1 MSKTQKEKELEEKKL
16 EEKSLEKKSDFETD
30 ADVSD
35 TNINENDSAS
45 ESTKKPLSKKKKISL
60 GLVTLIAIIGA
71 GCGAKYKYD
80 DDTNVLELK
89 VSEALPVQI
98 EEKKAKNFKAKD
110 LVKSCTGDLTI
121 SGKLDSQKYN
131 KQSID
136 FTYTKGWSTKHKTI
150 KVLVS
155 KANEEPKIKLKNT
168 LVNVQVGDSSFKLSD
183 VVDSIKSDDGEK
195 IPYKSKTKVYKKI
208 QKQKKNIAYFQGTDG
223 LDVNTV
229 GYYIVHLYAFD
240 SQGMHTKATFI
251 VNVTKDK
258 EKADKKIEDIKNN
271 VLDTSTISNSSNVV
285 TSNEV
290 VNDSSKATANTN
302 TSAASSTTSTSQNSN
317 SNSSST
323 KTDSKKDDST
333 TNKTEDK
340 KDDSNKNQDTSN
352 SEIACD
358 PTPVVDNKTVFDD
371 YKKAVESAKAN
382 GNSIE
387 TQEDSC
393 GNTIYVLM

>member
-1 MSKTQKEKELEEKKL
+1 MPNTQKEKD
-16 EEKSLEKKSDFETD
+16 LEKKSEVKTNT
-30 ADVSD
+30 DVSD
-35 TNINENDSAS
+35 ANISKENSIP
-45 ESTKKPLSKKKKISL
+45 ESTKKPLSKKKKVSI
-60 GLVTLIAIIGA
+60 GLIALIAIIGA

-80 DDTNVLELK
+80 EDTNVLELK
-89 VSEALPVQI
+89 VSEILPVQI

-110 LVKSCTGDLTI
+110 LVKSCTGNLTI
-121 SGKLDSQKYN
+121 SGKLDSQKYK

-183 VVDSIKSDDGEK
+183 VVDSIKSDDDEK

-229 GYYIVHLYAFD
+229 GYYVVHLYAFD

-285 TSNEV
+285 TTNEV
-290 VNDSSKATANTN
+290 VNDSSKNSTSTN
-302 TSAASSTTSTSQNSN
+302 ASSSSSTTTTSTTQNTNSN
-317 SNSSST
+317 NNSA
-323 KTDSKKDDST
+323 KNDSKKDDST

-340 KDDSNKNQDTSN
+340 KDDSNKDKDTSD

-358 PTPVVDNKTVFDD
+358 PTPVVNNKTVFDD
-371 YKKAVESAKAN
+371 YKKAVEVAKTN

-393 GNTIYVLM
+393 GNTIYVLV

>member
-1 MSKTQKEKELEEKKL
+1 MPNTQKEKDLDN
-16 EEKSLEKKSDFETD
+16 KSEVKTNTD
-30 ADVSD
+30 DLD
-35 TNINENDSAS
+35 TNTSKEDSS
-45 ESTKKPLSKKKKISL
+45 LESTKKPLSKKKKVSISL
-60 GLVTLIAIIGA
+60 IALIAILGA

-80 DDTNVLELK
+80 EDTNILELK
-89 VSEALPVQI
+89 VSEILPVQI

-110 LVKSCTGDLTI
+110 LVKSCTGNLTI
-121 SGKLDSQKYN
+121 SGKLDSQKYK

-183 VVDSIKSDDGEK
+183 VVDSIKSDDDEK

-229 GYYIVHLYAFD
+229 GYYVVHLYAFD

-285 TSNEV
+285 TTNEV
-290 VNDSSKATANTN
+290 VNDSSKNSTN
-302 TSAASSTTSTSQNSN
+302 TSTSSSTTSTTQNTNSN
-317 SNSSST
+317 NNST
-323 KTDSKKDDST
+323 KNDSKKDDST

-340 KDDSNKNQDTSN
+340 KDDSNKDKDTSD

-358 PTPVVDNKTVFDD
+358 PTPVVNNKTVFDD
-371 YKKAVESAKAN
+371 YKKAVEAAKTN

-393 GNTIYVLM
+393 GNTIYVLV